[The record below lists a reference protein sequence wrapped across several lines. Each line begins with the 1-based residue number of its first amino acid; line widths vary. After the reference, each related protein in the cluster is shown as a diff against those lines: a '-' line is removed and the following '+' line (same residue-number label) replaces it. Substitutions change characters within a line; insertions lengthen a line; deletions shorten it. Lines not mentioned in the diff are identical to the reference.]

1 MLQSDEIRKQMA
13 AVKGVYEVD
22 MDSPLSRMKTMYTH
36 WIISLHDKLRNS
48 KGLTFKVFMIMK
60 VLEKNAD
67 FRENDHLS
75 HLL

>member
-1 MLQSDEIRKQMA
+1 MA
-13 AVKGVYEVD
+13 AVKGVHEVD
-22 MDSPLSRMKTMYTH
+22 MNSPLSRMKPMYTH

-48 KGLTFKVFMIMK
+48 KGLIFKDFMITK